1 MTLLLL
7 QSALA
12 QVAISSSIRANVACL
27 KYGLRADGR
36 KDHHDVIIVDKCE
49 NKTEPWL
56 QTVKAALVQQKNVIL
71 PRSSRL
77 CDSDMLH

>member
-1 MTLLLL
+1 
-7 QSALA
+7 
-12 QVAISSSIRANVACL
+12 VACL

-56 QTVKAALVQQKNVIL
+56 QTVKAALV
-71 PRSSRL
+71 
-77 CDSDMLH
+77 